1 MKLKF
6 IRFKVRNEFEK
17 DNVNKEENDR
27 YPVRSGV
34 TTAENEKHVSKYI

>member
-34 TTAENEKHVSKYI
+34 TTAENEKHVSKFI